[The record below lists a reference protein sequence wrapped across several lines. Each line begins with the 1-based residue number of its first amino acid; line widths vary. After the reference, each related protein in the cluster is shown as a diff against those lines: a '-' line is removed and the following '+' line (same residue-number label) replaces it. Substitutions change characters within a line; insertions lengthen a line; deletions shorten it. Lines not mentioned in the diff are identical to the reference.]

1 VSIAVYDPDGF
12 ALQIFR
18 DRYAIHAE
26 ETFGQACE
34 RVSRSIADAEMGTK
48 RDEYFARF
56 LDILQT
62 NRFSPGG
69 RIWRGAGRQRGQMLN
84 CLQGDTLVHTK
95 EYGLIP
101 IKLLAGTNADVLSN
115 DGVFRHAVWFSGGV
129 QQLYKITLK
138 NGDTLFATAEHEW
151 PVAKK
156 GFGIVKKKT
165 TELMGEDNK
174 RGAYCLLVQHRD
186 SFEIKNEGEYKQ
198 GIRHGLVF
206 GDGSLYCNDR
216 LSRMPQFGNS
226 KHLVEDHFNDITH
239 WPSINATVATKLPA
253 SFKKLPCIIDET
265 QDYLRGFVAG
275 WIAADG
281 CVDSRGMVMGYNK
294 DLETIR
300 QIRRICAEV
309 GIATSSIKLDRDT
322 NPFNGESSTLYKLT
336 FAKQSFFNEGKQDN
350 KLILKNKHRDNFATT
365 AEKKRNR
372 HSVKV
377 VGVEP
382 TDRFEEVFCCEES
395 DTHTFVV
402 EEGCYLTG
410 NCFVWTDDLD
420 SREGWG
426 DALRAVTIISGTGG
440 GIGLNFSRVRP
451 RGSAIRGTGGEAT
464 GAVSLM
470 RCINAVCNE
479 LREGGGRR
487 SALMFCL
494 KYDHPDL
501 MEFLE
506 AKLDK
511 GELSNANISVCID
524 DAFLKLLDEEG
535 EVVFRWQGEERGR
548 VAAKDIWDKIVH
560 NAWESGDPG
569 VLNIGLANT
578 MNTVSYRHD
587 LVSTNPCFT
596 GEMRLHTG
604 QGMLQLKTLAD
615 TGGVQNIQVTTDD
628 RCISSVL
635 QGTTI
640 RPASQ
645 VEKTGKQQQI
655 YALTTSHGHK
665 IRCTEYHEF
674 ITPTGRRPLKMLGAG
689 SELYLQSGEGA
700 WGCVGDYGDGLII
713 GSFTGDGTTA
723 KTDHGIQMCLD
734 YWNEDKL
741 CDKVLDFV
749 NAKIADGQL
758 TQTTRNYGPVVSR
771 KCSEPG
777 KRRISSIRLSRY
789 FYNKF
794 CADIEVFKNRVPE
807 LVWSGSRELVK
818 GYLAGLF
825 QAGGSVQLKDRGT
838 KGTLSV
844 RLSQSN
850 FLLLQDVQIL
860 LGNFGIVSSVYKRR
874 DQQYRN
880 LPDGHGGLKPFL
892 CKTQYELIINR
903 PNAIVFEELIGFA
916 GDKQKQLTQL
926 LDQRGRE
933 CRKPERFTTKI
944 KSIKKD
950 GIEDVYCLNQPSHH
964 CIVVN
969 GVVTG
974 QCGEIWMPPYDCCCL
989 GAVNLH
995 THVVDGDIDWD
1006 LLEETVAMSVRFL
1019 DDVLDQ
1025 NNYPMSIIQETCQK
1039 YRRVGLGVMGLHDM
1053 LLELGLKY
1061 SSKAAREVVDKVM
1074 DFVKKQAY
1082 HASITLAIEKGSFHA
1097 FDVDQHI
1104 KTGFVKKCL
1113 PRRHHRLIKEHGLR
1127 NCALLTIAPTGTI
1140 SIVAGCSSGI
1150 EPLFQPV
1157 YERRFNKHKDM
1168 HDDSKRDRAVEVVV
1182 HPLLKQFLESRKS
1195 TKHFQGAHDI
1205 TPEAH
1210 LAMQAIC
1217 QKHIDNSI
1225 SKTVNLP
1232 TDHPVDQLS
1241 KEMRQYIGEL
1251 KGITVYRDG
1260 SKGESPLVPV
1270 PLSEAKQHLGKMEA
1284 EAAVND
1290 CPSGACETTKGGS

>member
-1 VSIAVYDPDGF
+1 MSVAVYNPDGF

-34 RVSRSIADAEMGTK
+34 RVARSIADAEMGTK

-84 CLQGDTLVHTK
+84 CLQKDTLVHTK
-95 EYGLIP
+95 EYGLVP
-101 IKLLAGTNADVLSN
+101 IYLLAGTTAEVLSQ
-115 DGVFRHAVWFSGGV
+115 DGVFRDATWFSAGK
-129 QQLYKITLK
+129 QQLYKIILK

-151 PVAKK
+151 PVIKS
-156 GFGIVKKKT
+156 GHGLVKKKT
-165 TELMGEDNK
+165 TELMGKDHR
-174 RGAYCLLVQHRD
+174 RGPYCLLVQSRK
-186 SFEIKNEGEYKQ
+186 SFEIKNEVRYRQ
-198 GIRHGLVF
+198 GVRHGLVF
-206 GDGSLYCNDR
+206 GDGSLYCDGR
-216 LSRMPQFGNS
+216 LSHMPQFGDS
-226 KHLVEDHFNDITH
+226 KHLVADHFDNKTH
-239 WPSINATVATKLPA
+239 WPSIDADVATKLPA
-253 SFKKLPCIIDET
+253 SFKQLPDIDEGE
-265 QDYLRGFVAG
+265 DYLRGFIAG

-281 CVDSRGMVMGYNK
+281 CVDSRGMVMGHNK
-294 DLETIR
+294 DLETI
-300 QIRRICAEV
+300 QYIRRICAEV
-309 GIATSSIKLDRDT
+309 GIATSSIRLDRDV
-322 NPFNGESSTLYKLT
+322 NPFNGEPSALYKLT
-336 FAKQSFFNEGKQDN
+336 FAKQSFFNDDKQDN
-350 KLILKNKHRDNFATT
+350 SLLLKNKHRDNFAIT
-365 AEKKRNR
+365 ADRNR
-372 HSVKV
+372 NKHSVKV
-377 VGVEP
+377 IGVEP
-382 TDRFEEVFCCEES
+382 TDRWEEVFCCEEQE
-395 DTHTFVV
+395 THTFVI

-524 DAFLKLLDEEG
+524 DAFLKLLDEKG
-535 EVVFRWQGEERGR
+535 EVIFRWQGEERGR
-548 VAAKDIWDKIVH
+548 IAAKDIWDKIVH

-569 VLNIGLANT
+569 VLNIGLANA
-578 MNTVSYRHD
+578 MNTISYRHD
-587 LVSTNPCFT
+587 LVSTNPSMPAGTLVYTSNGVKKIEQLEDQSFKTRTPDGKLVHAVCRLSSNNANMLEIDFGGNRTLRSTADHKWPVVDSHGRICRIAAGDLKKNDKILSHPNRSLGLCGNPDFT
-596 GEMRLHTG
+596 EEDGFFVGYLLGDGWISLRNNT
-604 QGMLQLKTLAD
+604 
-615 TGGVQNIQVTTDD
+615 VQNNRYALGMVFGPNEKYLAERILVYVNNRKKRPSTITQKDNCWYIQTTDQEFIENIID
-628 RCISSVL
+628 QFGFDIDKNGIPSSVWCSNDNYVRGFIDGL
-635 QGTTI
+635 FSADGSVSEPNNVIVLTSSRKGILEDISKLLSFCGIHGTY
-640 RPASQ
+640 RFSKAFVSFPN
-645 VEKTGKQQQI
+645 GK
-655 YALTTSHGHK
+655 
-665 IRCTEYHEF
+665 
-674 ITPTGRRPLKMLGAG
+674 
-689 SELYLQSGEGA
+689 SGTYNR
-700 WGCVGDYGDGLII
+700 GDYRTQYIDE
-713 GSFTGDGTTA
+713 FTNVFTISHNT
-723 KTDHGIQMCLD
+723 KK
-734 YWNEDKL
+734 DKL
-741 CDKVLDFV
+741 SKMHSSLRSQP
-749 NAKIADGQL
+749 IDGQSYL
-758 TQTTRNYGPVVSR
+758 LVRNV
-771 KCSEPG
+771 
-777 KRRISSIRLSRY
+777 
-789 FYNKF
+789 
-794 CADIEVFKNRVPE
+794 
-807 LVWSGSRELVK
+807 
-818 GYLAGLF
+818 
-825 QAGGSVQLKDRGT
+825 
-838 KGTLSV
+838 
-844 RLSQSN
+844 
-850 FLLLQDVQIL
+850 
-860 LGNFGIVSSVYKRR
+860 
-874 DQQYRN
+874 
-880 LPDGHGGLKPFL
+880 
-892 CKTQYELIINR
+892 
-903 PNAIVFEELIGFA
+903 
-916 GDKQKQLTQL
+916 
-926 LDQRGRE
+926 RE
-933 CRKPERFTTKI
+933 CGKEKVWDISVDHEQHIFPTAY
-944 KSIKKD
+944 S
-950 GIEDVYCLNQPSHH
+950 Y
-964 CIVVN
+964 
-969 GVVTG
+969 TG
-974 QCGEIWMPPYDCCCL
+974 NCGEIWMPPYDCCCL

-995 THVVDGDIDWD
+995 THVIDGDVDWD

-1039 YRRVGLGVMGLHDM
+1039 YRRIGLGVMGLHDM

-1157 YERRFNKHKDM
+1157 YQRRFNKHKDM
-1168 HDDSKRDRAVEVVV
+1168 HDDGERDRAVEVVV

-1205 TPEAH
+1205 VPEAH

-1217 QKHIDNSI
+1217 QRHIDNSI

-1232 TDHPVDQLS
+1232 TDHPVEQLS
-1241 KEMRQYIGEL
+1241 KEMRQYISEL

-1270 PLSEAKQHLGKMEA
+1270 PLSEAKQHLGRMEE

-1290 CPSGACETTKGGS
+1290 CPSGVCEITKGGS